1 MKCPKCGYISFDHH
15 ASCPK
20 CKKNIS
26 STQGQLNLPDFEI
39 KTPALL
45 VEMATQAGAGAGIRI
60 QEAHE
65 AVVAVTLDT
74 EEAAAVDLERDAV
87 PGQKMGGLSIDFDD
101 LTLIPDDDDYPIET
115 VDLDQLTT
123 VESEID
129 LAIDNLE
136 PDDLLSVDAL
146 EDVSETRRPPGKKPA
161 ADSIGGKPE
170 DSDLALDLE
179 DLELDLD
186 LDGERKK

>member
-1 MKCPKCGYISFDHH
+1 
-15 ASCPK
+15 
-20 CKKNIS
+20 
-26 STQGQLNLPDFEI
+26 
-39 KTPALL
+39 
-45 VEMATQAGAGAGIRI
+45 MAG
-60 QEAHE
+60 
-65 AVVAVTLDT
+65 TLDT

-87 PGQKMGGLSIDFDD
+87 PGQEMGGLSIDFDD

-115 VDLDQLTT
+115 VDLDQLTNA
-123 VESEID
+123 ESEID

-146 EDVSETRRPPGKKPA
+146 EDVSETRRPPGKKPVA
-161 ADSIGGKPE
+161 NGTGGKPE